1 MPKSLLAGI
10 AFVAASGLLAPA
22 AAHAMTVPHP
32 DRQPAAGYMQLAKK
46 KAKKRSKSWG
56 GDCKHTI
63 TTSVRKCGNGPLTP
77 P

>member
-1 MPKSLLAGI
+1 
-10 AFVAASGLLAPA
+10 
-22 AAHAMTVPHP
+22 MTVPHP

-56 GDCKHTI
+56 GDCKHTAA
-63 TTSVRKCGNGPLTP
+63 TSVRKCGNGPLTP

>member
-22 AAHAMTVPHP
+22 AVQAMTVPHP
-32 DRQPAAGYMQLAKK
+32 EQPVAGTLQIAKK

>member
-1 MPKSLLAGI
+1 MRKTFLTGI
-10 AFVAASGLLAPA
+10 IFVAASGLLAPA
-22 AAHAMTVPHP
+22 AVQAMTVPSP
-32 DRQPAAGYMQLAKK
+32 DRQPVAGTLQIAKK